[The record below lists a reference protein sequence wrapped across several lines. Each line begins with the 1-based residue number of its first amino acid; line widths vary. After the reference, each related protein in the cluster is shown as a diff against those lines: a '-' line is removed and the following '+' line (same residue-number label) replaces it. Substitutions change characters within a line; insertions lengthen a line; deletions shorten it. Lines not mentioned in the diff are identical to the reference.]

1 MIFFIIIVESKELM
15 EKDNEN
21 NYEDN
26 IKEGEPASSYIRRV
40 KDVDAAKYVNQEQV
54 TEEAWHYINKGVWKE
69 KVRDV
74 TKKEESSKKKKRRSK
89 KDE

>member
-1 MIFFIIIVESKELM
+1 MKTIMK
-15 EKDNEN
+15 
-21 NYEDN
+21 DN

-40 KDVDAAKYVNQEQV
+40 KDVDASKYVNKEQV
-54 TEEAWHYINKGVWKE
+54 TEESWHYVSKGVWKE

-74 TKKEESSKKKKRRSK
+74 NKKEDSSKKKKKGK

>member
-1 MIFFIIIVESKELM
+1 MKTIMK
-15 EKDNEN
+15 
-21 NYEDN
+21 DN

-40 KDVDAAKYVNQEQV
+40 KDADASKYVNQEQV
-54 TEEAWHYINKGVWKE
+54 TEESWHYVNKGVWKE

-74 TKKEESSKKKKRRSK
+74 NKKEDSSKKKKKGK

>member
-1 MIFFIIIVESKELM
+1 MKTIMK
-15 EKDNEN
+15 
-21 NYEDN
+21 DN
-26 IKEGEPASSYIRRV
+26 IKEDEPASSYIRRV
-40 KDVDAAKYVNQEQV
+40 KDVDAAKYVNQEQI
-54 TEEAWHYINKGVWKE
+54 TEESWHYINKGVWKE

>member
-1 MIFFIIIVESKELM
+1 MKTIMK
-15 EKDNEN
+15 
-21 NYEDN
+21 DN

-40 KDVDAAKYVNQEQV
+40 KDADAFKYVNQEQV
-54 TEEAWHYINKGVWKE
+54 TEESWHYVSKGVWKE

-74 TKKEESSKKKKRRSK
+74 NKKEDSSKKKKKGK

>member
-1 MIFFIIIVESKELM
+1 MKTIMK
-15 EKDNEN
+15 
-21 NYEDN
+21 DN

-40 KDVDAAKYVNQEQV
+40 KDTDAFKYVNQEQV
-54 TEEAWHYINKGVWKE
+54 TEESWHYVSKGVWKE

-74 TKKEESSKKKKRRSK
+74 NKKEESSKKKKKRSK

>member
-1 MIFFIIIVESKELM
+1 MKTIMK
-15 EKDNEN
+15 
-21 NYEDN
+21 DN

-40 KDVDAAKYVNQEQV
+40 KDADASNYVNQEQV
-54 TEEAWHYINKGVWKE
+54 MEESWHYVNKGVWKE

-74 TKKEESSKKKKRRSK
+74 IKKEDSSKKKKKGK

>member
-1 MIFFIIIVESKELM
+1 MKTIMK
-15 EKDNEN
+15 
-21 NYEDN
+21 DN

-40 KDVDAAKYVNQEQV
+40 KDGVASKYVNQEQV
-54 TEEAWHYINKGVWKE
+54 TEESWHYVSKGVWKE

-74 TKKEESSKKKKRRSK
+74 NKKEDSSKKKKKGK